1 MRRSRRM
8 WASPH
13 RPPTSPAAAAFPRD
27 RSDKPGGNALNQL
40 KSREEL
46 TPEELAAQDCEELP
60 ERQAMSL
67 IGANAAAPVNSAAA
81 LNVIGDDSTAVADA
95 EQSAEIQES

>member
-1 MRRSRRM
+1 M

-13 RPPTSPAAAAFPRD
+13 RPPTSPAAAAFPLD
-27 RSDKPGGNALNQL
+27 RSDKPGGRALERL
-40 KSREEL
+40 KSRDEL
-46 TPEELAAQDCEELP
+46 TPEELAEQHCEELS

-67 IGANAAAPVNSAAA
+67 IGANAAAPANAAAA
-81 LNVIGDDSTAVADA
+81 LNVLGDDSTVVADA